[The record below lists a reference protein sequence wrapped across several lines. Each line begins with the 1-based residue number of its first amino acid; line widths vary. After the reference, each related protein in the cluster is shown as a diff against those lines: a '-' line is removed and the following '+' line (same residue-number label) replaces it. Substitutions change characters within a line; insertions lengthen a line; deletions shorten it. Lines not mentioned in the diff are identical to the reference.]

1 MSVLLTGGAGYI
13 GSHTCVALAE
23 AGFDIVV
30 AVNFSNSDREALRR
44 VEQLT
49 GRAFPIYEID
59 VRDKLAVD
67 EIFQREPIDSVMHFA
82 GLKAV
87 GESVMIPLRYYR
99 VNLDAVL
106 TLLEA
111 MTEHKVYKFVF
122 SSSATV
128 YGRVDLSPI
137 DEEAE
142 LGSSSPYG
150 WTKYMIEQILRDTQ
164 ATDPQWAVALMRY
177 FNPVGA
183 HPSGLLG
190 EYPSG
195 EPNNLMPRAIEAA
208 YSNTALG
215 VFGNDY
221 PTEDGTCV
229 RDYIHVADLAR
240 GHVGALRYL
249 DLHSGSHAFN
259 LGTGIGYSVMDII
272 RAVEKASGARIKY
285 TAEPRRMGDVPRYF
299 ADAGKANRLLNWKSE
314 KTLDD
319 MCRDAWN
326 FKIKN
331 PKGY

>member
-1 MSVLLTGGAGYI
+1 VCDK
-13 GSHTCVALAE
+13 H
-23 AGFDIVV
+23 
-30 AVNFSNSDREALRR
+30 AV
-44 VEQLT
+44 
-49 GRAFPIYEID
+49 
-59 VRDKLAVD
+59 KK
-67 EIFQREPIDSVMHFA
+67 IFQQEPIDSVMHFA

-87 GESVMIPLRYYR
+87 GESVKIPLRYYR
-99 VNLDAVL
+99 VNLGAAIS
-106 TLLEA
+106 LLEA
-111 MTEHKVYKFVF
+111 MTEHKIYKLVF

-128 YGRVDLSPI
+128 YGRVDISPI
-137 DEEAE
+137 GEDAD
-142 LGSSSPYG
+142 LGSGSPYG

-164 ATDPQWAVALMRY
+164 PTDPKWSIALMRY

-221 PTEDGTCV
+221 PTDDGTCV
-229 RDYIHVADLAR
+229 RDYIHVTDLAR
-240 GHVGALRYL
+240 GHAGALRYL
-249 DLHSGSHAFN
+249 DSHSGCHAFN
-259 LGTGIGYSVMDII
+259 LGTGIGYSVLDII
-272 RAVEKASGARIKY
+272 RAVERASGARINY
-285 TAEPRRMGDVPRYF
+285 TVEPRRTGDAPRYF
-299 ADAGKANRLLNWKSE
+299 ADAGKANRRLNWMAE

-331 PKGY
+331 PEGY